1 MVGVTLVSEHVRRP
15 TYTIQS
21 IRQIVMS
28 SALSIQSAVSPF
40 AVAGAVNTLSVSE
53 ERYFKPSPSAFQ
65 RVRGR
70 GKDAWLIRPGSYF
83 LLPYRQAFARDFP
96 EDFAILLTLRPT
108 EESEVSE

>member
-1 MVGVTLVSEHVRRP
+1 
-15 TYTIQS
+15 
-21 IRQIVMS
+21 MS

-108 EESEVSE
+108 EESEVRE

>member
-1 MVGVTLVSEHVRRP
+1 M
-15 TYTIQS
+15 
-21 IRQIVMS
+21 
-28 SALSIQSAVSPF
+28 
-40 AVAGAVNTLSVSE
+40 NTLSVSE

-83 LLPYRQAFARDFP
+83 LLPYRQAFAREFP

-108 EESEVSE
+108 EESEVSGWIWISE